1 MTEQWMPTSR
11 FGATGSEGANAT
23 HEISGGTAV
32 TGPSIY
38 GPASSSYSQM
48 DIVFSGISFSGLTR
62 TNRKPPDPNDL
73 GPGGI
78 YHEKQA
84 GQLCAMHMMNNIL
97 QENRVTE
104 EILRKTAKQLDKAQ
118 QRLTGGRST
127 DYMNHRQDG
136 FFNALVVQAVFSGL
150 GYHAQVVRGS
160 MIDIEEEMAFLANKA
175 RHWFG
180 CRRLGDG
187 WFDLNSCLEKPEY
200 YDDHEI
206 KEHLQSAEEQ
216 GYRLFVVRGDWPP
229 TSLEEDASA
238 LADAVRGCL
247 RPLGYRRSKIV
258 CAPGLDIMVDEKNKG
273 VAEHQ
278 VPFWLRFS
286 AHWFSPTRF
295 QHHEAGTA
303 DDWQAAELGWQ
314 KKKVAVKKKTA
325 AGATLQEDKIEQ
337 PHTPDAKKEMAGSIM
352 EFLEEQEKEWFD
364 AEIEDTEVALEDEPA
379 SRPIFVLTQVSF
391 IILFWMIAAIVSPGS
406 NGWLFTLAG
415 FENLVPGE
423 TLCEASTDCKDHRFQ
438 IWRWWSYQFTHTG
451 VSHVGMNSF
460 TLLLAGLPV
469 EQFHGTLRTAL
480 LFNIGIFV
488 GGIFNMVWNPHSSLA
503 GCSAG
508 CYAIIFAHFAELGYN
523 WRQTRFR
530 WPKLAVLFILVTFDI
545 LQSSI
550 TAQYYEPGRGCAS
563 NSAHI
568 GGAVTGLLIGLC
580 LLRNLVVKRWE
591 RRGQIAASLLWLV
604 ILAVHFGFLAQ
615 WPPSVIGD
623 PEPFCWARQVFNTT
637 VFGDGEYHCVRCA
650 DTACIQRWTS
660 SQRWISEVN
669 WELCEYVKGWSA

>member
-38 GPASSSYSQM
+38 GPAASSSYSQM

-62 TNRKPPDPNDL
+62 TNHKPPDPNDL

-160 MIDIEEEMAFLANKA
+160 MIDIGEEMAFLANKA

-187 WFDLNSCLEKPEY
+187 WFDLNSCLSKPEY
-200 YDDHEI
+200 YADVEI

-247 RPLGYRRSKIV
+247 RPLGYRRSTIV

-295 QHHEAGTA
+295 QYHEAGTA
-303 DDWQAAELGWQ
+303 
-314 KKKVAVKKKTA
+314 
-325 AGATLQEDKIEQ
+325 EDRK
-337 PHTPDAKKEMAGSIM
+337 S
-352 EFLEEQEKEWFD
+352 
-364 AEIEDTEVALEDEPA
+364 
-379 SRPIFVLTQVSF
+379 
-391 IILFWMIAAIVSPGS
+391 
-406 NGWLFTLAG
+406 
-415 FENLVPGE
+415 
-423 TLCEASTDCKDHRFQ
+423 
-438 IWRWWSYQFTHTG
+438 
-451 VSHVGMNSF
+451 
-460 TLLLAGLPV
+460 
-469 EQFHGTLRTAL
+469 
-480 LFNIGIFV
+480 
-488 GGIFNMVWNPHSSLA
+488 
-503 GCSAG
+503 
-508 CYAIIFAHFAELGYN
+508 
-523 WRQTRFR
+523 
-530 WPKLAVLFILVTFDI
+530 
-545 LQSSI
+545 
-550 TAQYYEPGRGCAS
+550 
-563 NSAHI
+563 
-568 GGAVTGLLIGLC
+568 
-580 LLRNLVVKRWE
+580 VV
-591 RRGQIAASLLWLV
+591 
-604 ILAVHFGFLAQ
+604 
-615 WPPSVIGD
+615 
-623 PEPFCWARQVFNTT
+623 
-637 VFGDGEYHCVRCA
+637 
-650 DTACIQRWTS
+650 
-660 SQRWISEVN
+660 
-669 WELCEYVKGWSA
+669 